1 MARKTECLTPGC
13 MFHTS
18 INSKGVS
25 IQVDFPKQIHFTK
38 KEAKLLENLLHN
50 SVETVL
56 RPYFRSSKK
65 SKRVILY
72 KAIKSL
78 GGLYGKVRK

>member
-13 MFHTS
+13 MFHTR

-25 IQVDFPKQIHFTK
+25 IRVDFPQQIHFTR
-38 KEAKLLENLLHN
+38 KEAKLLEDLLHN

-56 RPYFRSSKK
+56 RPYFRVSKR
-65 SKRVILY
+65 SKRVML
-72 KAIKSL
+72 KQAIKTV
-78 GGLYGKVRK
+78 GGLYGKVRT

>member
-1 MARKTECLTPGC
+1 MARKTECLTPEC
-13 MFHTS
+13 MFHTR

-25 IQVDFPKQIHFTK
+25 IRVDFPKPINFTK
-38 KEAKLLENLLHN
+38 KEAKLLEDLLHN

-56 RPYFRSSKK
+56 RPYFRASKK

-72 KAIKSL
+72 RAIKSL
-78 GGLYGKVRK
+78 GGLYGKIRK

>member
-25 IQVDFPKQIHFTK
+25 IQVDFPEQIHFTR
-38 KEAKLLENLLHN
+38 KEAKLLEELLHN

-56 RPYFRSSKK
+56 RPYFRSPKI